1 MRILLILITSLT
13 TSLTTALVI
22 PGSAAAQEEKGL
34 VLESHVGARPRDADY
49 LLAPLLDEL
58 KRAGFRGSSV
68 AGTRIHSQHSISSK
82 ELTSKQV
89 SEARQATKDGQSA
102 FIEMH
107 LEGAVSSASRAISI
121 LMSRP
126 ATMAKQQDVREYL
139 YEALITS
146 CLAHARLGH
155 KTELDATM
163 AEFSR
168 SFPKRDVSHK
178 KYGPEGKQLY
188 QKMNR
193 QLRALVKGDLQIVA
207 SPGTMIF
214 INETYQG
221 IGSLSTTLLPG
232 RYRIYTQNG
241 SHSGRVHLA
250 EVVSERKHTLVVDQ
264 VMDSA
269 LRTSGKMVG
278 FVFPTE
284 DARTKHE
291 RQAAVE
297 LGRALKAQTIVLVG
311 FHKVG
316 GKDSIVASSI
326 AVEEGESRAS
336 ARVPLPA
343 NGAPSAA
350 QLRSLA
356 AFVAGSGPAGSDIEV
371 LSSEPKSIAPT
382 SAKGLAS
389 QATDSDP
396 IGIRSGGE
404 GDSGPLSSAYRYT
417 AWGLGAV
424 GVGVGVYLIAI
435 NGSGTCG
442 EDVCAQNYETLVP
455 GIGVTAAG
463 VALGGLGFYF
473 WSKEADKSDTKLSI
487 LPTEGGMSAALSG
500 RF

>member
-1 MRILLILITSLT
+1 MRILLILITAF
-13 TSLTTALVI
+13 TTALTV
-22 PGSAAAQEEKGL
+22 PHSAGAQEKEEMGL

-58 KRAGFRGSSV
+58 KRAGYRGSSV

-82 ELTSKQV
+82 ELTSKQI
-89 SEARQATKDGQSA
+89 SEARQATKDGESA

-139 YEALITS
+139 YDALIVS
-146 CLAHARLGH
+146 GLAHARLGH

-193 QLRALVKGDLQIVA
+193 QLRTLVKGELQIVA
-207 SPGTMIF
+207 SPGTLIF

-221 IGSLSTTLLPG
+221 IGSFSTTLLPG

-241 SHSGRVHLA
+241 AHSGRVHLA
-250 EVVSERKHTLVVDQ
+250 EVESERKHTLVVDQ

-278 FVFPTE
+278 FIFANET
-284 DARTKHE
+284 ARTKHE
-291 RQAAVE
+291 QQAAVE
-297 LGRALKAQTIVLVG
+297 LGRALKARTIILVG

-326 AVEEGESRAS
+326 AVEAGEIRSSGA
-336 ARVPLPA
+336 VLLPA
-343 NGAPSAA
+343 DGAPSAA
-350 QLRSLA
+350 QLRGLA
-356 AFVAGSGPAGSDIEV
+356 EFAVGTGPAGSGIEV
-371 LSSEPKSIAPT
+371 LSSEPRAIAPS

-389 QATDSDP
+389 QASDSDP
-396 IGIRSGGE
+396 IGIRSGGSDE
-404 GDSGPLSSAYRYT
+404 ASGPLSPVYRYT
-417 AWGLGAV
+417 AWGIGAV
-424 GVGVGVYLIAI
+424 GLGVGGYLIAI
-435 NGSGTCG
+435 NGNGTCG
-442 EDVCAQNYETLVP
+442 EDVCAQNYETLGP
-455 GIGVTAAG
+455 GVGVG
-463 VALGGLGFYF
+463 VAGLALVGLGFYF
-473 WSKEADKSDTKLSI
+473 WSKEGEQGDTKLSL